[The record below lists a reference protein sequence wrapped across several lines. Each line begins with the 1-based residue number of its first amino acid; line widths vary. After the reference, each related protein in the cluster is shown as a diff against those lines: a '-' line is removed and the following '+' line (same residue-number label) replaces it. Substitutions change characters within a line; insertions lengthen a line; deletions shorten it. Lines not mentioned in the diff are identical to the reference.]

1 MNEKLKIEMIFTLL
15 LLLDA
20 LFAVIFILSYD
31 YSNIICIMGACIIF
45 ILQVLL
51 IFNLLYDIIEVI
63 KDKINEKR
71 NH

>member
-1 MNEKLKIEMIFTLL
+1 MNKKLTIEIIITLLLEALFAITFTLL
-15 LLLDA
+15 CNCYNA
-20 LFAVIFILSYD
+20 ICRIGAYIIL
-31 YSNIICIMGACIIF
+31 

>member
-1 MNEKLKIEMIFTLL
+1 MNKKLTIEIIITLL
-15 LLLDA
+15 LNV
-20 LFAVIFILSYD
+20 LFAIAFILLCKCNCYNVICRIGA
-31 YSNIICIMGACIIF
+31 YIIL

>member
-1 MNEKLKIEMIFTLL
+1 MNKKLTIEIIITLL
-15 LLLDA
+15 LNA
-20 LFAVIFILSYD
+20 LFAIAFILLCNCYNAICRIGA
-31 YSNIICIMGACIIF
+31 YIIL

-63 KDKINEKR
+63 KDKIDEKR

>member
-1 MNEKLKIEMIFTLL
+1 MNKKLKIEIIITLL
-15 LLLDA
+15 LNA
-20 LFAVIFILSYD
+20 LFAIAFILLYNR
-31 YSNIICIMGACIIF
+31 YNVIYRIGACIIL

-71 NH
+71 NY

>member
-1 MNEKLKIEMIFTLL
+1 MNKKLKIEIMVT

-20 LFAVIFILSYD
+20 LFAIAFILLYNC
-31 YSNIICIMGACIIF
+31 YNVIYRIGVCIIF

-63 KDKINEKR
+63 KDKIDEKR